1 MPRKQKD
8 GYLEKIMEMKKR
20 RNEDVE
26 SEEILQKIDLEYV
39 LVHNRSIISARKPNY
54 AQKIIYVVSV
64 IQRV

>member
-1 MPRKQKD
+1 MPFNFSQSDLKREDSTMQCHQ
-8 GYLEKIMEMKKR
+8 MELI
-20 RNEDVE
+20 VCQV
-26 SEEILQKIDLEYV
+26 LVYV